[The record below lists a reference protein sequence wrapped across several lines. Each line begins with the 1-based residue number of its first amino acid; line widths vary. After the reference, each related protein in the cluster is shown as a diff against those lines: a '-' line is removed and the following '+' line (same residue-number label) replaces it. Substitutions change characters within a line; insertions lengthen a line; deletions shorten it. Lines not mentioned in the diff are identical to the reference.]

1 MSPLPLFLEGSSAFS
16 TEGTGRVTQN
26 ESDAPPYPPWPANW
40 TAEHLANADY
50 LDLCA
55 TPASPGAVTLVDAV
69 AAQIEASEALSGSRG
84 NDRRTAG
91 KAKLRRAVYGVVG
104 GVLNAWGRHSRAVF
118 HPREPKA
125 FTGGLV
131 AHRQYLA
138 AVDGMK
144 ALGLLDASPA
154 IRYGWDWGDS
164 VSFVGRTERF
174 RPAQVLHDLAAA
186 HGITPGTVRDDFAA
200 EYSTKAPAVPAALVA
215 RRPLPEPRRK
225 RQGQRPRAATLSTST
240 SDEAALRLSQDVQEV
255 NQWAAQHDVK
265 GCLPPR
271 WWRPFG
277 PDWRLGGR
285 WTALGADGVYQRLGK
300 ATRQRITIDGEA
312 IAEVD
317 LHAAHLSIMHGLLGL
332 PLPDGDLYEVA
343 GLPRAVVKAWVT
355 ATLGKG
361 TAVRRWARGAVDA
374 RPELAGVEAG
384 AVAAAVIARYPF
396 LERPGAAVA
405 GPAGLDD
412 MAAHG
417 TPARLLTHRLMALE
431 AAGITSAMQY
441 LRVARGVLALPVH
454 DSLIV
459 PVRAVAITQET
470 LGHAFHANA
479 RVLMRTKVE

>member
-1 MSPLPLFLEGSSAFS
+1 MSPLPLSPEGSSAFS
-16 TEGTGRVTQN
+16 SVGTDRGTQN
-26 ESDAPPYPPWPANW
+26 ESEASPYPPLPANW
-40 TAEHLANADY
+40 TPEHLAGADY
-50 LDLCA
+50 LNLSA
-55 TPASPGAVTLVDAV
+55 TPASPGAVALVEAV
-69 AAQIEASEALSGSRG
+69 AARIQASEALCGSRG

-91 KAKLRRAVYGVVG
+91 KAKLRRAVCGVVG

-174 RPAQVLHDLAAA
+174 RPAQVLLDLAAA
-186 HGITPGTVRDDFAA
+186 HEVTLATIQDDFAA
-200 EYSTKAPAVPAALVA
+200 EYSAKPPAVPAALIA
-215 RRPLPEPRRK
+215 RRPLPEPHRK
-225 RQGQRPRAATLSTST
+225 RQSQRPRAAALPTLAG
-240 SDEAALRLSQDVQEV
+240 DEAALRLSQGVQEA

-285 WTALGADGVYQRLGK
+285 WTALGADGVYQRLGR
-300 ATRQRITIDGEA
+300 AARRRITIDGEA
-312 IAEVD
+312 VAEVD

-332 PLPDGDLYEVA
+332 PLPDGDLYDIA

-361 TAVRRWARGAVDA
+361 TAVRRWAKGAADA
-374 RPELAGVEAG
+374 RPELAGADAG
-384 AVAAAVIARYPF
+384 AVAAAIIARYPF
-396 LERPGAAVA
+396 LERPGAAVT

-431 AAGITSAMQY
+431 AAGITSAMQF
-441 LRVARGVLALPVH
+441 LHVARGVLALPVH

-459 PVRAVAITQET
+459 PVHAVAITQEA
-470 LGHAFHANA
+470 LGHAFHAHA
-479 RVLMRTKVE
+479 RVLVRTKVE